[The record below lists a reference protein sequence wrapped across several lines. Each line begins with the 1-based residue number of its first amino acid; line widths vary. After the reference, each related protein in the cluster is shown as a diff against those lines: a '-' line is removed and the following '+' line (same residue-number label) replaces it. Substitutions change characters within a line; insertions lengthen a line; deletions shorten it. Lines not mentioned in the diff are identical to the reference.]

1 VRRRGGEEELRR
13 GGVEELRRGGVEE
26 LRRVVFYSLKHKT

>member
-1 VRRRGGEEELRR
+1 VRRRGGE
-13 GGVEELRRGGVEE
+13 EELRRGGVEE